1 MMEKL
6 RTKFSVCTLLRE
18 MLLNDDTIK
27 ELVGNQIY
35 PIIAPEATQGNY
47 IVYIA
52 LMIATL
58 FVIKKVTA
66 KKA

>member
-1 MMEKL
+1 MEKL

-18 MLLNDDTIK
+18 MLLNDSTIN

-47 IVYIA
+47 IPCLVLSIEYSS
-52 LMIATL
+52 LT
-58 FVIKKVTA
+58 
-66 KKA
+66 